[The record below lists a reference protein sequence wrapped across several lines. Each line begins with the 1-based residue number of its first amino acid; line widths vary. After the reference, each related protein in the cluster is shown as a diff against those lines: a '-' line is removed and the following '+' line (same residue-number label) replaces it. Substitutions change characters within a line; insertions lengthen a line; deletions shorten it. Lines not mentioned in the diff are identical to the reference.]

1 MFVDASAL
9 VAILLREPDRRMLLA
24 ALDPHARRFTSPLA
38 IYETVAA
45 IMRQRGFAKDGAELR
60 VARLL
65 TAANI
70 VVVEITEEI
79 GRAALDAF
87 DRYGKGRGHPAQ
99 LNMGDCFSYAAARVL
114 AVPLLYKGEDFAT
127 TELG

>member
-9 VAILLREPDRRMLLA
+9 VAILADEPEREALLA
-24 ALDPHARRFTSPLA
+24 RLDENARRFTSPLA
-38 IYETVAA
+38 IYETVLAV
-45 IMRQRGFAKDGAELR
+45 MRVGGFSKDGAEAR
-60 VARLL
+60 VARFL
-65 TAANI
+65 TSANI

-79 GRAALDAF
+79 GRVALDAF

-114 AVPLLYKGEDFAT
+114 AVPLLYKGEDFRA

>member
-1 MFVDASAL
+1 MFIDASAL
-9 VAILLREPDRRMLLA
+9 VAILVGEPERPALLA
-24 ALDPHARRFTSPLA
+24 RIEETGRRLTSPLA
-38 IYETVAA
+38 IYETSLALIRIRDVSAA
-45 IMRQRGFAKDGAELR
+45 QAEFDVR
-60 VARLL
+60 ELL
-65 TAANI
+65 TDSNI
-70 VVVEITEEI
+70 VVVEITEEM

-114 AVPLLYKGEDFAT
+114 AVPLLYKGEDFRA